1 MKTLLLHLTDGPNI
15 ASSQAVARK
24 MAARNQSHLIGLFVV
39 PTVLSVYWGTDSG
52 EILPH
57 LHEQFLATAKRIT
70 EKFAADCAADNLS
83 FETRVV
89 EGSILPV
96 IAEASRVV
104 DLTIAAKYNSPPATL
119 LEMEASIQDLALS
132 SASPALIVP
141 HPFDGEVGRRI
152 LVTWNNSRESSH
164 AVREALPLLKAAEQV
179 TLFSVN
185 PTAPDDIPL
194 DGIARYL
201 SRHGVPVE
209 TASTIAKDS
218 SVTDA
223 ILGKAAQTQSDLIVM
238 GAWGHSRLRE
248 LVLGGA
254 TRDILRLSPL
264 PVMMAH

>member
-15 ASSQAVARK
+15 AASQLLARK
-24 MAARNQSHLIGLFVV
+24 MAARNQSHLIGMFVV

-57 LHEQFLATAKRIT
+57 LHEQFLVTAKRVT
-70 EKFAADCAADNLS
+70 ETFAADCAADGLS
-83 FETRVV
+83 FETKIV

-132 SASPALIVP
+132 TASPALIVP
-141 HPFDGEVGRRI
+141 HSFDGDVGNRI

-164 AVREALPLLKAAEQV
+164 AVREALPLLKAAQHV
-179 TLFSVN
+179 TLFAVN
-185 PTAPDDIPL
+185 PASAEDIPM
-194 DGIARYL
+194 DGITRYL
-201 SRHGVPVE
+201 SRHGI
-209 TASTIAKDS
+209 TADVSTAIAKDN
-218 SVTDA
+218 SVTEA
-223 ILGKAAQTQSDLIVM
+223 ILAKASQTGSDLIVM

-248 LVLGGA
+248 LVLGGT
-254 TRDILRLSPL
+254 TRDVLRLSPL
-264 PVMMAH
+264 PVMMTH

>member
-15 ASSQAVARK
+15 ASSQSVARK
-24 MAARNQSHLIGLFVV
+24 LAAKHQSHLIGLFVV

-57 LHEQFLATAKRIT
+57 LHEQFLATAKRVT
-70 EKFAADCAADNLS
+70 EQFAADCTADKIS
-83 FETRVV
+83 FETKIV

-141 HPFDGEVGRRI
+141 HPFDGEVGKRI

-164 AVREALPLLKAAEQV
+164 AVREALPLLKIAEHV
-179 TLFSVN
+179 TVFSVN
-185 PTAPDDIPL
+185 PTSPDDIPA
-194 DGIARYL
+194 DGIARFL
-201 SRHGVPVE
+201 GQHGITVDLDR
-209 TASTIAKDS
+209 TIAKDS

-223 ILGKAAQTQSDLIVM
+223 ILTKAAHSKCDLIVM

-248 LVLGGA
+248 LILGGT
-254 TRDILRLSPL
+254 TRDILQSSTL
-264 PVMMAH
+264 PVMMTH